1 MWSLI
6 ISEMKLQQYFA
17 VSQAAF
23 RPNFLKACAVQT
35 SLRMRINYESVK
47 QFLAQHAYFAY
58 DTRHT
63 FRTITYIWRE
73 QGPFIFC
80 IVFFLLLYPLSYFSL
95 RMWSS
100 PWTLFQSLLV
110 TFFQS
115 LFSIVFLIFLFP
127 CTFVRNIYNVNIC
140 LLITA
145 VCN

>member
-80 IVFFLLLYPLSYFSL
+80 IVFFLLLYPLSYFFLTYLVISL
-95 RMWSS
+95 DTFSV
-100 PWTLFQSLLV
+100 SLGH
-110 TFFQS
+110 FFQS
-115 LFSIVFLIFLFP
+115 LFSIVFLIFLFL

-145 VCN
+145 MCN